1 MGATYT
7 RQSSYSDGDTIQAAD
22 TNNEFNQI
30 LAAFASG
37 TGHTHDG
44 TTAEGGP
51 ITKLLGTSITI
62 GDATSGTDIT
72 VTFDGETSD
81 GVITWME
88 DEDQFKFSDDIMI
101 VDDEQLIFGTD
112 SNVAISYDETTTDS
126 LKIAATEGAGLAITL
141 MADEGDDAGDEWK
154 LNIADGGTLT
164 LGNDI
169 NSAGTYVTHLTIAPN
184 ATVASSTL
192 TYAGN
197 LTVGGNLSV
206 SGTTPAASSVAADDI
221 STGDAAVNILT
232 SSGNVLVD
240 SQAGATTVDGHTG
253 VTLQSTNSGDITL
266 DSVAD
271 IVLDAGGADI
281 TLKDDGTTFGAL
293 VNSSGELVIKSGST
307 PTTALTFAGD
317 DATFADNVSLASD
330 SAVLKFGGDSDVTV
344 THVADTGLTIKQ
356 VTDADDKP
364 MVLTLQTGET
374 DIAANDVLGRIDFQ
388 APDETTGTDAILV
401 AAGIAAISE
410 GDFSSSSN
418 ATKLSFR
425 TAASEA
431 AAEKMSLS
439 SGGNL
444 TISGDLTVT
453 GDDIFLN
460 TNTDTAIMVADGTNY
475 NPVVPSGDVTL
486 TNAGVFGIASDV
498 IVNADINSSAAI
510 ADSKLAPISPADKV
524 SAAAIQI
531 DGATDGTGIT
541 IAAGDKLLVDDGGT
555 TKYVE
560 ASQLNTYVSAE
571 ASAIAADNITTG
583 DGAVSLETSS
593 GNVLVDSQA
602 GTATVDGH
610 TGVTI
615 QSSNS
620 GDITLDS
627 VADINLDAGGADIV
641 FKDDGTTFGSITNS
655 GGEVV
660 IKSGSTPT
668 TALTFAGND
677 VNFADN
683 VQLDSDAAELLFGDD
698 GEIKL
703 IHNADAGLL
712 LKHTATGDGTPV
724 SLTLQTGETALTV
737 GEPLGTINFQAPD
750 EAGGTDAILI
760 SAAIEAVA
768 EDTFAA
774 DNNATKLS
782 FKTGASEA
790 AAEKMSISSVGNV
803 TMKNTA
809 TGDDTPITL
818 TLQSGETDIAI
829 NDVIGKIDFQAP
841 DESTG
846 TDAILVAA
854 GIEAVSEGDFSS
866 SNNATKLS
874 FKTGASEAAAEK
886 MSLSSAGL
894 LTIADDFMLKD
905 GGTIGVA
912 SANDAMTISSAGIVT
927 FKDDILIKDGGTIGV
942 ASSTDAMTVA
952 STGIVTFVDDILI
965 KDGGTIGVAS
975 TADALTLSSAGL
987 LTVKDDLV
995 IKSGGTIG
1003 GGGDTDLL
1011 TLGSAILT
1019 VAGEISVT
1027 TLDIGGTDVGSTAA
1041 ELNLLDGSAKS
1052 TSSITIADDDA
1063 IIVIDGTTTKQIPAS
1078 DMKTYAGGVSTADA
1092 TALAV
1097 ALG

>member
-1 MGATYT
+1 MGDTYT
-7 RQSSYSDGDTIQAAD
+7 RQSSSEIVDGEVINAAD
-22 TNNEFNQI
+22 FNNEFNQ
-30 LAAFASG
+30 LVSAFAAS

-51 ITKLLGTSITI
+51 ITKLLGTAITI
-62 GDATSGTDIT
+62 GNGASVTDIA

-81 GVITWME
+81 GVLTWME

-101 VDDEQLIFGTD
+101 VDDEQLIFGSD

-169 NSAGTYVTHLTIAPN
+169 NSAGTYVTHLTLTPN
-184 ATVASSTL
+184 ATVANSTL
-192 TYAGN
+192 AVAGN
-197 LTVGGNLSV
+197 LTVANDL
-206 SGTTPAASSVAADDI
+206 TITDD
-221 STGDAAVNILT
+221 
-232 SSGNVLVD
+232 VL
-240 SQAGATTVDGHTG
+240 
-253 VTLQSTNSGDITL
+253 L
-266 DSVAD
+266 D
-271 IVLDAGGADI
+271 
-281 TLKDDGTTFGAL
+281 
-293 VNSSGELVIKSGST
+293 
-307 PTTALTFAGD
+307 
-317 DATFADNVSLASD
+317 SD
-330 SAVLKFGGDSDVTV
+330 SAVLKFGDDQEVTV
-344 THVADTGLTIKQ
+344 THVADTGLNFKHTA
-356 VTDADDKP
+356 TGDDKP
-364 MVLTLQTGET
+364 IVLTLQTGET
-374 DIAANDVLGRIDFQ
+374 DIAADDVIGRIDFQ

-401 AAGIAAISE
+401 AAGIAAVSE
-410 GDFSSSSN
+410 GDFSSSNN

-431 AAEKMSLS
+431 ASEKMSLS

-444 TISGDLTVT
+444 TISGDLTVS
-453 GDDIFLN
+453 GDDITLG

-486 TNAGVFGIASDV
+486 TNAGVFGIASGV
-498 IVNADINSSAAI
+498 IVNADINASAAI
-510 ADSKLAPISPADKV
+510 ADSKLATISTTDKV
-524 SAAAIQI
+524 SGAAIQI
-531 DGATDGTGIT
+531 DGATDGTSIT
-541 IAAGDKLLVDDGGT
+541 IAAGDKLLIDDGGT

-571 ASAIAADNITTG
+571 SSAIAADNITTG

-668 TALTFAGND
+668 TALTFAGD
-677 VNFADN
+677 DANFADN

-698 GEIKL
+698 GEVKL
-703 IHNADAGLL
+703 IHNHNAGLL

-724 SLTLQTGETALTV
+724 SLTLQTGEEALTV

-750 EAGGTDAILI
+750 ESGGTDAILI

-809 TGDDTPITL
+809 TGDDTPKTL
-818 TLQSGETDIAI
+818 T
-829 NDVIGKIDFQAP
+829 
-841 DESTG
+841 
-846 TDAILVAA
+846 
-854 GIEAVSEGDFSS
+854 
-866 SNNATKLS
+866 
-874 FKTGASEAAAEK
+874 
-886 MSLSSAGL
+886 
-894 LTIADDFMLKD
+894 
-905 GGTIGVA
+905 
-912 SANDAMTISSAGIVT
+912 
-927 FKDDILIKDGGTIGV
+927 
-942 ASSTDAMTVA
+942 
-952 STGIVTFVDDILI
+952 
-965 KDGGTIGVAS
+965 
-975 TADALTLSSAGL
+975 
-987 LTVKDDLV
+987 
-995 IKSGGTIG
+995 
-1003 GGGDTDLL
+1003 
-1011 TLGSAILT
+1011 
-1019 VAGEISVT
+1019 
-1027 TLDIGGTDVGSTAA
+1027 
-1041 ELNLLDGSAKS
+1041 
-1052 TSSITIADDDA
+1052 
-1063 IIVIDGTTTKQIPAS
+1063 
-1078 DMKTYAGGVSTADA
+1078 
-1092 TALAV
+1092 
-1097 ALG
+1097 

>member
-7 RQSSYSDGDTIQAAD
+7 RQSSTEIVDGEVINAAD
-22 TNNEFNQI
+22 FNNEFAA
-30 LAAFASG
+30 LVTAFAAS
-37 TGHTHDG
+37 TGHSHDG
-44 TTAEGGP
+44 TAAEGGNV
-51 ITKLLGTSITI
+51 TKLLGTAITI
-62 GDATSGTDIT
+62 GDGSAGTDIA

-81 GVITWME
+81 GVLTWME

-101 VDDEQLIFGTD
+101 VDDEQLIFGSD

-126 LKIAATEGAGLAITL
+126 LKIAATEGAALAITL

-154 LNIADGGTLT
+154 LNVADGGTIT

-169 NSAGTYVTHLTIAPN
+169 NSAGTYVTHLTVTPN
-184 ATVASSTL
+184 ATVADSTIAA
-192 TYAGN
+192 AGN
-197 LTVGGNLSV
+197 LTVGNDLTV
-206 SGTTPAASSVAADDI
+206 TDD
-221 STGDAAVNILT
+221 
-232 SSGNVLVD
+232 VL
-240 SQAGATTVDGHTG
+240 
-253 VTLQSTNSGDITL
+253 L
-266 DSVAD
+266 D
-271 IVLDAGGADI
+271 
-281 TLKDDGTTFGAL
+281 
-293 VNSSGELVIKSGST
+293 
-307 PTTALTFAGD
+307 
-317 DATFADNVSLASD
+317 SD
-330 SAVLKFGGDSDVTV
+330 SAVLKFGDDQEITV
-344 THVADTGLTIKQ
+344 THVADTGLNLKHTA
-356 VTDADDKP
+356 TGDDKP
-364 MVLTLQTGET
+364 IVLTLQTGET
-374 DIAANDVLGRIDFQ
+374 DIAANDVIGRIDFQ

-401 AAGIAAISE
+401 AAGIAAVSE
-410 GDFSSSSN
+410 GDFSSSNN

-431 AAEKMSLS
+431 ASEKMSLS
-439 SGGNL
+439 SAGNL
-444 TISGDLTVT
+444 TISGDLTVS
-453 GDDIFLN
+453 GDDITLG

-486 TNAGVFGIASDV
+486 TNAGVFGIASGV
-498 IVNADINSSAAI
+498 IVNADINASAAI
-510 ADSKLAPISPADKV
+510 ADSKLDTISTTDKV
-524 SAAAIQI
+524 SGAAIQI
-531 DGATDGTGIT
+531 DGAADGTGIT
-541 IAAGDKLLVDDGGT
+541 IAAGDKLLIDDGGT

-668 TALTFAGND
+668 TALTFAGD
-677 VNFADN
+677 DANFADN
-683 VQLDSDAAELLFGDD
+683 VQLDSDSAELLFGDD

-703 IHNADAGLL
+703 IHNADAGLI
-712 LKHTATGDGTPV
+712 LKHTATADDKPI
-724 SLTLQTGETALTV
+724 SLTLQTGET
-737 GEPLGTINFQAPD
+737 
-750 EAGGTDAILI
+750 
-760 SAAIEAVA
+760 
-768 EDTFAA
+768 
-774 DNNATKLS
+774 
-782 FKTGASEA
+782 
-790 AAEKMSISSVGNV
+790 
-803 TMKNTA
+803 
-809 TGDDTPITL
+809 
-818 TLQSGETDIAI
+818 DIAA

-854 GIEAVSEGDFSS
+854 GIEAVSEGDFAAD
-866 SNNATKLS
+866 NNATKLS
-874 FKTGASEAAAEK
+874 FKTGASEAASEK

-894 LTIADDFMLKD
+894 LTVADDIM
-905 GGTIGVA
+905 
-912 SANDAMTISSAGIVT
+912 
-927 FKDDILIKDGGTIGV
+927 
-942 ASSTDAMTVA
+942 
-952 STGIVTFVDDILI
+952 I

-975 TADALTLSSAGL
+975 TNDALTISSAGL

-995 IKSGGTIG
+995 IKAGGTIG
-1003 GGGDTDLL
+1003 GSGDTDLL
-1011 TLGSAILT
+1011 ELGSAILT
-1019 VAGEISVT
+1019 VNGEVSMT
-1027 TLDIGGTDVGSTAA
+1027 TLDIGGTNVGSTAT

-1052 TSSITIADDDA
+1052 TSSITIADSDA
-1063 IIVIDGTTTKQIPAS
+1063 LIVIDGTTTKQIPAS

>member
-62 GDATSGTDIT
+62 GDGSTGTDIT

-169 NSAGTYVTHLTIAPN
+169 NSAGTYVTHLTVTPN
-184 ATVASSTL
+184 ATVANSTMAV
-192 TYAGN
+192 AGN
-197 LTVGGNLSV
+197 LTVANDL
-206 SGTTPAASSVAADDI
+206 TITDD
-221 STGDAAVNILT
+221 
-232 SSGNVLVD
+232 VL
-240 SQAGATTVDGHTG
+240 
-253 VTLQSTNSGDITL
+253 L
-266 DSVAD
+266 D
-271 IVLDAGGADI
+271 
-281 TLKDDGTTFGAL
+281 
-293 VNSSGELVIKSGST
+293 
-307 PTTALTFAGD
+307 
-317 DATFADNVSLASD
+317 SD
-330 SAVLKFGGDSDVTV
+330 SAVLKFGDDQEITV
-344 THVADTGLTIKQ
+344 THVADTGLNLKHTA
-356 VTDADDKP
+356 TGDDKP
-364 MVLTLQTGET
+364 VVLTLQTGET
-374 DIAANDVLGRIDFQ
+374 DIAVNDVIGRIDFQ

-401 AAGIAAISE
+401 AAGIAAVSE
-410 GDFSSSSN
+410 GDFSSSNN

-510 ADSKLAPISPADKV
+510 ADSKLATISTADKV

-750 EAGGTDAILI
+750 EAGGTDAVLI

-809 TGDDTPITL
+809 TGDDTPMTL
-818 TLQSGETDIAI
+818 TLQTGETDIAI

>member
-1 MGATYT
+1 MGDTYT
-7 RQSSYSDGDTIQAAD
+7 RQSSSEIVDGEVINAAD
-22 TNNEFNQI
+22 FNNEFNQ
-30 LAAFASG
+30 LVSAFAAS

-51 ITKLLGTSITI
+51 ITKLLGTAITI
-62 GDATSGTDIT
+62 GNGASGTDIA

-81 GVITWME
+81 GVLTWME

-101 VDDEQLIFGTD
+101 VDDEQLIFGSD

-169 NSAGTYVTHLTIAPN
+169 NSAGTYVTHLTVTPN
-184 ATVASSTL
+184 ATVANSTMAV
-192 TYAGN
+192 AGN
-197 LTVGGNLSV
+197 LTVGNDL
-206 SGTTPAASSVAADDI
+206 TITDD
-221 STGDAAVNILT
+221 
-232 SSGNVLVD
+232 VL
-240 SQAGATTVDGHTG
+240 
-253 VTLQSTNSGDITL
+253 L
-266 DSVAD
+266 D
-271 IVLDAGGADI
+271 
-281 TLKDDGTTFGAL
+281 
-293 VNSSGELVIKSGST
+293 
-307 PTTALTFAGD
+307 
-317 DATFADNVSLASD
+317 SD
-330 SAVLKFGGDSDVTV
+330 SAVLKFGDDQEVTV
-344 THVADTGLTIKQ
+344 THVADTGLNFKHTA
-356 VTDADDKP
+356 TGDDKP
-364 MVLTLQTGET
+364 IVLTLQTGET
-374 DIAANDVLGRIDFQ
+374 DIAADDVIGRIDFQ

-401 AAGIAAISE
+401 AAGIAAVSE
-410 GDFSSSSN
+410 GDFSSSNN

-431 AAEKMSLS
+431 ASEKMSLS
-439 SGGNL
+439 SAGNL
-444 TISGDLTVT
+444 TISGDLTVS
-453 GDDIFLN
+453 GDDITLG

-486 TNAGVFGIASDV
+486 TNAGVFGIASGA
-498 IVNADINSSAAI
+498 IVNADINASAAI
-510 ADSKLAPISPADKV
+510 ADSKLATISTTDKV
-524 SAAAIQI
+524 SGAAIQI
-531 DGATDGTGIT
+531 DGATDGTSIT
-541 IAAGDKLLVDDGGT
+541 IAAGDKLLIDDGGT

-668 TALTFAGND
+668 TALTFAGD
-677 VNFADN
+677 DANFADN

-698 GEIKL
+698 GEVKL
-703 IHNADAGLL
+703 IHNHNAGLL

-724 SLTLQTGETALTV
+724 SLTLQTGEEALTV

-750 EAGGTDAILI
+750 ESGGTDAILI

-809 TGDDTPITL
+809 TGDDTPMTL
-818 TLQSGETDIAI
+818 TLQTGETDIAA

-841 DESTG
+841 DEGTG

-854 GIEAVSEGDFSS
+854 GIEAVSEGDFAAD
-866 SNNATKLS
+866 NNATKLS
-874 FKTGASEAAAEK
+874 FKTGASEAASEK

-894 LTIADDFMLKD
+894 LTVADDIM
-905 GGTIGVA
+905 
-912 SANDAMTISSAGIVT
+912 
-927 FKDDILIKDGGTIGV
+927 
-942 ASSTDAMTVA
+942 
-952 STGIVTFVDDILI
+952 I

-975 TADALTLSSAGL
+975 TNDALTLSSAGL

-995 IKSGGTIG
+995 IKAGGTIG
-1003 GGGDTDLL
+1003 GSGDTDLL
-1011 TLGSAILT
+1011 ELGSAILT
-1019 VAGEISVT
+1019 VNGEVSMT
-1027 TLDIGGTDVGSTAA
+1027 TLDIGGTNVGSTAG

-1052 TSSITIADDDA
+1052 TSSITIADSDA
-1063 IIVIDGTTTKQIPAS
+1063 FIVIDGTTTKQIPAS
-1078 DMKTYAGGVSTADA
+1078 DIKTYAAGEDPVAMA
-1092 TALAV
+1092 I

>member
-7 RQSSYSDGDTIQAAD
+7 RQSSTEIVDGEVINAAD
-22 TNNEFNQI
+22 FNNEFAA
-30 LAAFASG
+30 LVTAFAAS
-37 TGHTHDG
+37 TGHSHDG
-44 TTAEGGP
+44 TAAEGGNV
-51 ITKLLGTSITI
+51 TKLLGTAITI
-62 GDATSGTDIT
+62 GDGSAGTDIA

-81 GVITWME
+81 GVLTWME

-101 VDDEQLIFGTD
+101 VDDEQLIFGSD

-126 LKIAATEGAGLAITL
+126 LKIAATEGAALAITL

-154 LNIADGGTLT
+154 LNVADGGTIT

-169 NSAGTYVTHLTIAPN
+169 NSAGTYVTHLTVTPN
-184 ATVASSTL
+184 ATVADSTIAA
-192 TYAGN
+192 AGN
-197 LTVGGNLSV
+197 LTVGNDLTV
-206 SGTTPAASSVAADDI
+206 TDD
-221 STGDAAVNILT
+221 
-232 SSGNVLVD
+232 VL
-240 SQAGATTVDGHTG
+240 
-253 VTLQSTNSGDITL
+253 L
-266 DSVAD
+266 D
-271 IVLDAGGADI
+271 
-281 TLKDDGTTFGAL
+281 
-293 VNSSGELVIKSGST
+293 
-307 PTTALTFAGD
+307 
-317 DATFADNVSLASD
+317 SD
-330 SAVLKFGGDSDVTV
+330 SAVLKFGDDQEITV
-344 THVADTGLTIKQ
+344 THVADTGLNLKHTA
-356 VTDADDKP
+356 TGDDKP
-364 MVLTLQTGET
+364 IVLTLQTGET
-374 DIAANDVLGRIDFQ
+374 DIAANDVIGRIDFQ

-401 AAGIAAISE
+401 AAGIAAVSE
-410 GDFSSSSN
+410 GDFSSSNN

-431 AAEKMSLS
+431 ASEKMSLS

-444 TISGDLTVT
+444 TISGDLTVS
-453 GDDIFLN
+453 GDDITMG
-460 TNTDTAIMVADGTNY
+460 TNTSGHIMVADGTNF
-475 NPVVPSGDVTL
+475 NPVAVSGDI
-486 TNAGVFGIASDV
+486 GISNTGAVSISTGV
-498 IVNADINSSAAI
+498 IVNADISATAAI
-510 ADSKLAPISPADKV
+510 DPDKFDLT
-524 SAAAIQI
+524 AAA
-531 DGATDGTGIT
+531 DGTGIT
-541 IAAGDKLLVDDGGT
+541 LAASDLLLVADADDSNT
-555 TKYVE
+555 VKKIN

-571 ASAIAADNITTG
+571 SSAIAADNITTG

-602 GTATVDGH
+602 GSTTVDGH

-615 QSSNS
+615 QSSDS

-627 VADINLDAGGADIV
+627 VADITLDAGGADIV
-641 FKDDGTTFGSITNS
+641 LKDDGTTFGSITNS

-668 TALTFAGND
+668 TALTFAGD
-677 VNFADN
+677 DANFADN

-698 GEIKL
+698 GEVKL
-703 IHNADAGLL
+703 IHNHNAGLL

-724 SLTLQTGETALTV
+724 SLTLQTGEEALTV

-750 EAGGTDAILI
+750 ESGGTDAILI

-790 AAEKMSISSVGNV
+790 ASEKMSISSVGNV

-809 TGDDTPITL
+809 TGDDTPMTL
-818 TLQSGETDIAI
+818 TLQTGETDIAA

-841 DESTG
+841 DEGTG

-874 FKTGASEAAAEK
+874 FKTGASEAASEK

-894 LTIADDFMLKD
+894 LTVADDIM
-905 GGTIGVA
+905 
-912 SANDAMTISSAGIVT
+912 
-927 FKDDILIKDGGTIGV
+927 
-942 ASSTDAMTVA
+942 
-952 STGIVTFVDDILI
+952 I

-975 TADALTLSSAGL
+975 TNDALTISSAGL

-1003 GGGDTDLL
+1003 GAGDTDLL
-1011 TLGSAILT
+1011 ELGSAILT
-1019 VAGEISVT
+1019 VNGEVSMT
-1027 TLDIGGTDVGSTAA
+1027 TLDIGGTNVGSTAT

-1052 TSSITIADDDA
+1052 TSSITIADSDA
-1063 IIVIDGTTTKQIPAS
+1063 LIVIDGTTTKQIPAS

>member
-22 TNNEFNQI
+22 TNDEFNQL

-51 ITKLLGTSITI
+51 ITKLLGTAITI
-62 GDATSGTDIT
+62 GDGSSGADIA

-81 GVITWME
+81 GVLTWME

-101 VDDEQLIFGTD
+101 VDNESLIFGTD
-112 SNVAISYDETTTDS
+112 SNVLITYDEATTDS
-126 LKIAATEGAGLAITL
+126 LKISATEGAALAITL

-197 LTVGGNLSV
+197 VTVGGNLSV

-221 STGDAAVNILT
+221 STGDGAINLQT

-253 VTLQSTNSGDITL
+253 VTVQSTNSGDITL

-307 PTTALTFAGD
+307 PTTSLTFSGD
-317 DATFADNVSLASD
+317 DATFADNLTLGSD
-330 SAVLKFGGDSDVTV
+330 SSVLAFGSDSEITV
-344 THVADTGLTIKQ
+344 THVADTGLNFKHTA
-356 VTDADDKP
+356 TGDDKP
-364 MVLTLQTGET
+364 IVLTLQTGET
-374 DIAANDVLGRIDFQ
+374 DIAANDVIGRIDFQ
-388 APDETTGTDAILV
+388 APDEGTGTDAILV
-401 AAGIAAISE
+401 AAGIAAVSE
-410 GDFSSSSN
+410 GDFAADNN

-431 AAEKMSLS
+431 ASEKMSLS
-439 SGGNL
+439 SAGNL

-486 TNAGVFGIASDV
+486 TNAGVFGIASGV
-498 IVNADINSSAAI
+498 IVNADINASAAI
-510 ADSKLAPISPADKV
+510 ADSKLDTISTTDKV
-524 SAAAIQI
+524 SGAAIQI
-531 DGATDGTGIT
+531 DGAADGTGIT

-560 ASQLNTYVSAE
+560 ASQLNTYISAE

-668 TALTFAGND
+668 TALTFAGD
-677 VNFADN
+677 DANFADN
-683 VQLDSDAAELLFGDD
+683 VQLDSDSAELLFGDD

-703 IHNADAGLL
+703 IHNADKGLI
-712 LKHTATGDGTPV
+712 LKHTATADDKPV
-724 SLTLQTGETALTV
+724 SLTLQTGET
-737 GEPLGTINFQAPD
+737 
-750 EAGGTDAILI
+750 
-760 SAAIEAVA
+760 
-768 EDTFAA
+768 
-774 DNNATKLS
+774 
-782 FKTGASEA
+782 
-790 AAEKMSISSVGNV
+790 
-803 TMKNTA
+803 
-809 TGDDTPITL
+809 
-818 TLQSGETDIAI
+818 DIAA

-854 GIEAVSEGDFSS
+854 GIEAVSEGDFAAD
-866 SNNATKLS
+866 NNATKLS

-894 LTIADDFMLKD
+894 LT
-905 GGTIGVA
+905 V
-912 SANDAMTISSAGIVT
+912 S
-927 FKDDILIKDGGTIGV
+927 
-942 ASSTDAMTVA
+942 
-952 STGIVTFVDDILI
+952 
-965 KDGGTIGVAS
+965 
-975 TADALTLSSAGL
+975 
-987 LTVKDDLV
+987 DDLV

-1003 GGGDTDLL
+1003 GAGDTDLL
-1011 TLGSAILT
+1011 TLGSGILT
-1019 VAGEISVT
+1019 VAGEVQAT
-1027 TLDIGGTDVGSTAA
+1027 TLDIGGTNISSTAA

-1052 TSSITIADDDA
+1052 TSSITVADTDA
-1063 IIVIDGTTTKQIPAS
+1063 LIVIDGTTTKQIPAS
-1078 DMKTYAGGVSTADA
+1078 DIKTYAGGVAEADVV
-1092 TALAV
+1092 ALAI